1 MLLVFLRAFST
12 LKIPGC
18 NFGDLSSYSCP
29 PPLLKIWAHSDKG
42 PSPSP
47 YVATPRALVQA
58 AFCMAMFLYLSP
70 SRPLSWFTDP
80 AYQEW
85 GFWRKLSYQYMSGFT
100 MRWKYY
106 FIWSISEAAMVIS
119 GLGFSGWTESSPPK
133 PKWDRAKVVD
143 ILGFELAKSSVLLP
157 LVLNIQV
164 STWLRHWTVSWVH
177 HTPCSVS
184 FDDCW
189 FKSYLPMGK
198 SYTHKYGSCEES
210 ICRDELCLHSFGSEL
225 LLCWLYGYSLSLVKL
240 NH

>member
-1 MLLVFLRAFST
+1 MLLVFLHAFST

-47 YVATPRALVQA
+47 YVATLRALVQA

-143 ILGFELAKSSVLLP
+143 ILGFELAKSSLLLP

-164 STWLRHWTVSWVH
+164 SPWLRHSRSTSWI
-177 HTPCSVS
+177 SGA
-184 FDDCW
+184 F
-189 FKSYLPMGK
+189 
-198 SYTHKYGSCEES
+198 ES
-210 ICRDELCLHSFGSEL
+210 NTS
-225 LLCWLYGYSLSLVKL
+225 
-240 NH
+240 